1 MSYKIKQLQKDKARE
16 LGVTI
21 APSKNPE
28 KKIDVFIGDKKVA
41 SIGAN
46 KSMVK
51 GKPMMDYATYKIQKP
66 SIAERRRE
74 NYIKRHSK
82 EPKRDEKG
90 KFTKSFYSDEI
101 LWGKKNDDVNTEI
114 KAFKKY
120 RNEVLKKEQEKKKKK
135 EKAKKKD
142 EKKKAKK

>member
-51 GKPMMDYATYKIQKP
+51 GKPMIDYATYK
-66 SIAERRRE
+66 
-74 NYIKRHSK
+74 
-82 EPKRDEKG
+82 
-90 KFTKSFYSDEI
+90 
-101 LWGKKNDDVNTEI
+101 I